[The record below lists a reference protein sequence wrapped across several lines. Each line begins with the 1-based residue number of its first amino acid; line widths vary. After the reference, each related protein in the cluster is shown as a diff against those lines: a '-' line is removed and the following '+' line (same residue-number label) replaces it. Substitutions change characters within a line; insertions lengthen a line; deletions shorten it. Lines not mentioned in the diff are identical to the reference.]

1 MRPVI
6 VLSVLNQHLMVP
18 HLKMETNRSIRGSIP
33 LGMWTTSLD
42 LTDAYFHIPMGAPPD
57 RYVCHQFELQTGDI
71 CLFNPRPESLG
82 SGCNDH
88 LLERDVQLHLPTIS
102 SSPQDFTQDERG
114 WLQDHSYSSGLANA
128 ILVPGSPT
136 IIVWKTASS
145 SLERRPFVS
154 IQGEE
159 ASSRPGESSSA
170 RMVAVRMSI
179 RVITKL
185 PNSEQSY
192 KG

>member
-1 MRPVI
+1 
-6 VLSVLNQHLMVP
+6 LS
-18 HLKMETNRSIRGSIP
+18 
-33 LGMWTTSLD
+33 
-42 LTDAYFHIPMGAPPD
+42 
-57 RYVCHQFELQTGDI
+57 LQSQT
-71 CLFNPRPESLG
+71 RKLG
-82 SGCNDH
+82 SRCNDH
-88 LLERDVQLHLPTIS
+88 LLERDVQVHLPTIS
-102 SSPQDFTQDERG
+102 SSPQDVTQDERG

-145 SLERRPFVS
+145 SFERRPFVS

-192 KG
+192 KGKVKTHNHINRQNQSTTGKL